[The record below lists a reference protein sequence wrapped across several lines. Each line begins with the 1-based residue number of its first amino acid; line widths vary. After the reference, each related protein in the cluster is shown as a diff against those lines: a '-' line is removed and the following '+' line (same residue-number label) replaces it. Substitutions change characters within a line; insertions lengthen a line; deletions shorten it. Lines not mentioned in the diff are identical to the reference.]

1 MNISAIQNTIMV
13 NVLLSYMTI
22 WGICLILEFRGPALS
37 RALRMR
43 QEIEKAL
50 SVCGFAEIRI
60 DPEGYRRGAMNKL

>member
-1 MNISAIQNTIMV
+1 M
-13 NVLLSYMTI
+13 
-22 WGICLILEFRGPALS
+22 LEFRGPALS